1 MDIEDSKVTIR
12 STCEARCARKDLV
25 HNKFG
30 KILGFEPR
38 PSPTEDDIVK
48 EASRCIFCYNPPC
61 NTCCPAN
68 VDVREY
74 VHAASVKNWY
84 YAGKVVLSQNP
95 MPLSTG
101 ALCAIEETCAGGCN
115 LNNSLEGPI
124 KTSKIQQFAL
134 RKFRELKIKP
144 ICPPS
149 NGKKVAIVG
158 AGPAG
163 ISCGVFL
170 RRLGFPVT
178 IFEADNFAGGLLMSE
193 LIPTRLPT
201 EDIEW
206 EVQMAKDTGVEF
218 QLGKSLGKDF
228 TVEDLKKQGYQAVFL
243 AFGRP
248 EEIVPDF
255 PCEGAITSKD
265 FLRQICGVLKLKNG
279 EKLPDFTGKK
289 VCVLGAGDTAMDCAS
304 AASRLGGNVTV
315 AFRKDFKGMR
325 AHPAELHELLEQG
338 VEFLSLVQP
347 TAIDNGT
354 VTFRL
359 QENNNGQYRGLDE
372 FITRKFDTV
381 ILAFGA
387 RIGKHANL
395 IPGKINVQ
403 KVDGQDMLFV
413 GGDLAQ
419 SLTVVEAVNDARTA
433 ARMIAD
439 YLGEK
444 REIPCFETEV
454 DHVSLETEF
463 CGMKFKNPSGIS
475 SAPVS
480 GTYECIRNCF
490 KAGMGWA
497 VTKTILPTKDVIRE
511 NDFRIVKAD
520 ENPGPSGSFCNIC
533 MMTEHTEEYWL
544 DTIKKLKAEF
554 PDRVLVASIATS
566 DSKERW
572 QNLVKNVIAA
582 GADALELNLSCPNEV
597 HGEGGCK
604 GGFDTENKIGMALGT
619 HPISVKRISQ
629 YVKEATTV
637 PFFVKLTPNI
647 TDPIDIAQA
656 ALEGGADGVA
666 MINTVSGIAKFWPDG
681 TPLPQ
686 VGKEK
691 YVLSGGLSGD
701 QVRPIALRQISR
713 VHNKFPEMPILG
725 IGGIGSGYTALQHLY
740 AGSSVFQMCSAIQRY
755 SYDIVREVNAGLQFY
770 LYSWSRP
777 DLRAKLSHYTEMK
790 TLPIQVPIPEDTKQD
805 RKIPT
810 LAELRGLG
818 AKRVVQRESFD
829 INWTLHAEIDDATCL
844 QCGKCALSCRDNSVE
859 AIHLVDG
866 KWKVN
871 HDECIGCA
879 LCHSVCP
886 VQAMHMVESEK
897 RKNWHHRS
905 D

>member
-255 PCEGAITSKD
+255 PCEGALTSKD
-265 FLRQICGVLKLKNG
+265 FLRQVCGVLKLKNG

-354 VTFRL
+354 ITFRL

-387 RIGKHANL
+387 KIGKHSEL

-497 VTKTILPTKDVIRE
+497 VTKTILPQRMSSVRTTSELSRLM
-511 NDFRIVKAD
+511 RTQAHLAH
-520 ENPGPSGSFCNIC
+520 S
-533 MMTEHTEEYWL
+533 
-544 DTIKKLKAEF
+544 
-554 PDRVLVASIATS
+554 ATS
-566 DSKERW
+566 
-572 QNLVKNVIAA
+572 A
-582 GADALELNLSCPNEV
+582 
-597 HGEGGCK
+597 
-604 GGFDTENKIGMALGT
+604 
-619 HPISVKRISQ
+619 
-629 YVKEATTV
+629 
-637 PFFVKLTPNI
+637 
-647 TDPIDIAQA
+647 
-656 ALEGGADGVA
+656 
-666 MINTVSGIAKFWPDG
+666 
-681 TPLPQ
+681 
-686 VGKEK
+686 
-691 YVLSGGLSGD
+691 
-701 QVRPIALRQISR
+701 
-713 VHNKFPEMPILG
+713 
-725 IGGIGSGYTALQHLY
+725 
-740 AGSSVFQMCSAIQRY
+740 
-755 SYDIVREVNAGLQFY
+755 
-770 LYSWSRP
+770 
-777 DLRAKLSHYTEMK
+777 
-790 TLPIQVPIPEDTKQD
+790 
-805 RKIPT
+805 
-810 LAELRGLG
+810 
-818 AKRVVQRESFD
+818 
-829 INWTLHAEIDDATCL
+829 
-844 QCGKCALSCRDNSVE
+844 
-859 AIHLVDG
+859 
-866 KWKVN
+866 
-871 HDECIGCA
+871 
-879 LCHSVCP
+879 
-886 VQAMHMVESEK
+886 
-897 RKNWHHRS
+897 
-905 D
+905 